1 MIQQKLTIDSLIVI
15 DDTGMPQ
22 KPSTR
27 QLIDADIRELWYRD
41 KTPDKVRAIA
51 ECGVIYQCG
60 DPKSSAKQ
68 QGLSNEECLKF
79 AIDMYGLPK
88 SYKPD
93 LLVLKLIR
101 RYYEENITVAGKL
114 VENLQQ
120 AIHNM
125 SLAVNKYNGFLND
138 AIVNSASIEECSTAM
153 NLMTQISKIA
163 GDLPTLTKNLETAK
177 QNLMYEV
184 QQQSSRGGQT
194 VLSSM
199 DAEDYIDD

>member
-1 MIQQKLTIDSLIVI
+1 MVQNKLTLDTLIVV

-27 QLIDADIRELWYRD
+27 QLIDADVRELWTRD
-41 KTPDKVRAIA
+41 KTPDKVKAIA

-60 DPKSSAKQ
+60 DPKSHAKQ
-68 QGLSNEECLKF
+68 QGLSNDECLKF
-79 AIDMYGLPK
+79 AINMYGLPK

-101 RYYEENITVAGKL
+101 RYYDENITEAGKL

-120 AIHNM
+120 TIHNVN
-125 SLAVNKYNGFLND
+125 LAVNKYNAFLND
-138 AIVNSASIEECSTAM
+138 AIVNSASIEEAQTVM
-153 NLMTQISKIA
+153 NLITQISRIA
-163 GDLPTLTKNLETAK
+163 GDIPTLTKNLETAK
-177 QNLMYEV
+177 QNLMYEI
-184 QQQSSRGGQT
+184 QTESSRGGNK

-199 DAEDYIDD
+199 DAEDYED

>member
-1 MIQQKLTIDSLIVI
+1 MIQNKLTLDTLIVV

-27 QLIDADIRELWYRD
+27 QLIDADVRELWTRD
-41 KTPDKVRAIA
+41 KTPDKVKAIA

-60 DPKSSAKQ
+60 DPKSHAKQ
-68 QGLSNEECLKF
+68 QGLSNDECLKF
-79 AIDMYGLPK
+79 AINMYGLPK

-101 RYYEENITVAGKL
+101 RYYDENITEAGKL

-120 AIHNM
+120 TIHNVN
-125 SLAVNKYNGFLND
+125 LAVNKYNAFLND
-138 AIVNSASIEECSTAM
+138 AIVNSASIEEAQTVM
-153 NLMTQISKIA
+153 NLITQISRIA
-163 GDLPTLTKNLETAK
+163 GDIPTLTKNLETAK
-177 QNLMYEV
+177 QNLMYEI
-184 QQQSSRGGQT
+184 QTESSRGGNK

-199 DAEDYIDD
+199 DAEDYED